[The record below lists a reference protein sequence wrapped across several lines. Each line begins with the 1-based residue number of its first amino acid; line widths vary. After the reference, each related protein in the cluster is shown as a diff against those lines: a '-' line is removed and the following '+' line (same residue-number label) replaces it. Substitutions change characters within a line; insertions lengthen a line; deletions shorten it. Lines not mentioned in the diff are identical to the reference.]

1 MKIKSGQSLPS
12 GWKMH
17 TPQTQINKSGLQL
30 GSHPNISIAMRP
42 QAAEVQPEPPQYLSH
57 RKIYTS
63 IRPGA
68 QKLNP
73 CPVALPMSR

>member
-17 TPQTQINKSGLQL
+17 TPHSQINKSSLQL
-30 GSHPNISIAMRP
+30 GSHPNISIAIRP
-42 QAAEVQPEPPQYLSH
+42 EAAEVQPKPHQYLSH
-57 RKIYTS
+57 RKINTS

-73 CPVALPMSR
+73 CLVALPMSR